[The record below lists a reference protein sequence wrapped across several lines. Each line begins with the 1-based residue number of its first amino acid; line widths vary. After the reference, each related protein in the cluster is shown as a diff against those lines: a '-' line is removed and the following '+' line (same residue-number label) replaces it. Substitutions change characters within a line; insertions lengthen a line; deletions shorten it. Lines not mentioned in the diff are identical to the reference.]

1 MTGLSVQQTKWL
13 GLLALVAMWGSA
25 FAVMNIAV
33 KEVPPV
39 WMAAGRLWIGA
50 VFVTIMLLLKRAP
63 FPAPTEA
70 PGAWRAY
77 ILVGAFGT
85 ALPFLLFAWG
95 AAHTQSA
102 LLGISNGASPI
113 FTALLT
119 ALFIPAE
126 KIAGRAWLGVLL
138 GFLGLVVLV
147 GPQAWTALQGV
158 SGQMMM
164 FLGIMAGVAGAFCY
178 SAANI
183 MTRRAPEMNAAAAAV
198 IFCVTG
204 ALVCTILA
212 LATEPVP
219 SMLSPVAWSCLLALG
234 IFPTGFASIMYVWII
249 RTHGP
254 VFASLATY
262 LTPLWATAVGILF
275 LGEKLGVNA
284 FLALL
289 LIIAGVAVASRKHE
303 S

>member
-1 MTGLSVQQTKWL
+1 MTGFSVQQTKWL

-25 FAVMNIAV
+25 FAIMNIAV
-33 KEVPPV
+33 KEVAPV

-50 VFVTIMLLLKRAP
+50 IFVSAMLLIKRAP
-63 FPAPTEA
+63 FPAPGAA

-77 ILVGAFGT
+77 ILVGVFGT

-102 LLGISNGASPI
+102 VLGISNGASPI

-126 KIAGRAWLGVLL
+126 KLTGRAWFGVLF
-138 GFLGLVVLV
+138 GFLGLVFLV
-147 GPQAWTALQGV
+147 GPKAWTALQGV
-158 SGQMMM
+158 SGQVSV
-164 FLGIMAGVAGAFCY
+164 FLGIMAGFAGAFCY

-183 MTRRAPEMNAAAAAV
+183 ITRRAPEMNAAAAAV

-204 ALVCTILA
+204 ALVCTGLG
-212 LATEPVP
+212 LATAPVP
-219 SMLSPVAWSCLLALG
+219 AALSPVAWACLLALG
-234 IFPTGFASIMYVWII
+234 IFPTGFASIMYVWIV

-262 LTPLWATAVGILF
+262 LTPLWATAVGIFF
-275 LGEKLGVNA
+275 LGEKIGVNA
-284 FLALL
+284 FIALL
-289 LIIAGVAVASRKHE
+289 LILTGVAIASRR
-303 S
+303 